1 MRPCLP
7 PIHSSV
13 SLLCSVL
20 AAFVALAA
28 FGCGEDKQAAD
39 VTPSGP
45 IVGVLDLAVSLRSGG
60 KASGEFHDV
69 EVSSTAV
76 NVGGQPALTLTDG
89 LIAAADRQGE
99 QLPKLESALSKP
111 SRTSMVL
118 SVSSSV
124 SYDTAVS
131 VLAAAKAAGVQ
142 SVAFKVRPPGGGATT
157 GFLTLDQTSVRAK
170 SKADEEVVIPGAPV
184 KPWSD
189 FATQWEA
196 VQSAC
201 RAAQSGNCAYK
212 PEKIAEGGNLKIVL
226 YAAGQG
232 VNAGFYRVG
241 APPPEAEPAPA
252 AAEPT
257 KKGAAAKKAAK
268 AAKKKKQKPELI
280 DGVKAP
286 VDPMKELEE
295 APPATE
301 AVFQFRAQEA
311 VTPPSAVSGTLQP
324 VCGSSA
330 CGVVVQAEKAT
341 LFVRVL
347 GLLGAAFP
355 DGSPAPVVAFE
366 R

>member
-1 MRPCLP
+1 MCPRLP
-7 PIHSSV
+7 IRSP
-13 SLLCSVL
+13 LAFLCAVL
-20 AAFVALAA
+20 ATFAALGCADDKPAA
-28 FGCGEDKQAAD
+28 E

-60 KASGEFHDV
+60 KTSGEFHDV
-69 EVSSTAV
+69 EVSSSAIH
-76 NVGGQPALTLTDG
+76 VGGQPALTLTDG
-89 LIAAADRQGE
+89 LIAAADRQGD
-99 QLPKLESALSKP
+99 QLPKLESALAKP
-111 SRTSMVL
+111 ARTSMVL
-118 SVSSSV
+118 SVSSSI

-142 SVAFKVRPPGGGATT
+142 SIALKVRPPGGGATT
-157 GFLTLDQTSVRAK
+157 GFLTLERASVRAK
-170 SKADEEVVIPGAPV
+170 SKSDEEVAIPGAPV

-189 FATQWEA
+189 FATKWDE

-201 RAAQSGNCAYK
+201 RASQSGNCAYK
-212 PEKIAEGGNLKIVL
+212 PEKIADGGNLKIVL

-241 APPPEAEPAPA
+241 APPPEAAPA
-252 AAEPT
+252 AEEPT
-257 KKGAAAKKAAK
+257 KKGAAAKAKAAK
-268 AAKKKKQKPELI
+268 AAKRKKKRPDLI

-286 VDPMKELEE
+286 VDPLKELEE

-301 AVFQFRAQEA
+301 ALFQFRAQEA
-311 VTPPSAVSGTLQP
+311 VTPPSALSGTLQP

-341 LFVRVL
+341 LFVRVV

-355 DGSPAPVVAFE
+355 DGSPAPIVAFE